1 MTTSTKHGLGRG
13 LGALIPQKSA
23 PDNALQNV
31 IRNVPVAQIEPNPRQ
46 PRKKF
51 PPETLDAL
59 AASIRE
65 HGLIQPLVV
74 KEVQTPYGSRY
85 QLIAGERRWRA
96 AQRAGLATL
105 PAILKGATP
114 QQMLEL
120 ALVENIQRAGLNA
133 LEEAEAYRQ
142 LIQEFE
148 LTQEQVA
155 HRVGK
160 DRTTISNALRLLK
173 MSATLRDAVVNETLS
188 EGHARA
194 LMQIADD
201 KRQQALV
208 KHVTDTGLSVR
219 QTEELVRRTL
229 SKSEGSKSPHP
240 GGSVPAHPKHPSSV
254 TRHSSHSDT
263 HSIEEDLRRALGT
276 KVELYRSQR
285 GGKIIIEFYSDEELE
300 TIYDKLVPPRAT

>member
-1 MTTSTKHGLGRG
+1 MTSTSKHGLGRG
-13 LGALIPQKSA
+13 LGALIPQRTADESTT
-23 PDNALQNV
+23 NAG
-31 IRNVPVAQIEPNPRQ
+31 IRHIPLAQIEPNPHQ
-46 PRKKF
+46 PRKRF
-51 PPETLDAL
+51 TNDALDEL

-65 HGLIQPLVV
+65 HGLIQPLVL
-74 KEVQTPYGSRY
+74 KEVATPYGSRY

-96 AQRAGLATL
+96 AQRAGLNAV
-105 PAILKGATP
+105 PAIIKGATP

-120 ALVENIQRAGLNA
+120 ALVENVQRADLNA

-155 HRVGK
+155 QKVGK
-160 DRTTISNALRLLK
+160 DRTTVSNALRLLK
-173 MSATLRDAVVNETLS
+173 MPDALKEAVLNDRIS

-194 LMQIADD
+194 LMQIPEET
-201 KRQQALV
+201 KQQKLLA
-208 KHVTDTGLSVR
+208 HVVDENLSVR

-229 SKSEGSKSPHP
+229 AMTISHRPKNGANGKREARNERQNVSP
-240 GGSVPAHPKHPSSV
+240 
-254 TRHSSHSDT
+254 DT
-263 HSIEEDLRRALGT
+263 HSLEEALRRALGT

-300 TIYDKLVPPRAT
+300 AIYDKLVG

>member
-1 MTTSTKHGLGRG
+1 MTTATKHGLGRG
-13 LGALIPQKSA
+13 LGALIPQ
-23 PDNALQNV
+23 
-31 IRNVPVAQIEPNPRQ
+31 RPVAETTTPSGVREIQIAQIEPNPHQ
-46 PRKKF
+46 PRKRF
-51 PPETLDAL
+51 ANETLDEL

-65 HGLIQPLVV
+65 HGLIQPLVL
-74 KEVQTPYGSRY
+74 KEITTPYGSRY

-96 AQRAGLATL
+96 AQRAGLNAV
-105 PAILKGATP
+105 PAIVKGATP

-120 ALVENIQRAGLNA
+120 ALVENVQRADLNA

-155 HRVGK
+155 QKVGK
-160 DRTTISNALRLLK
+160 DRTTVSNALRLLK
-173 MSATLRDAVVNETLS
+173 MPDALKDAVLNEHIS

-194 LMQIADD
+194 LMQIPDAA
-201 KRQQALV
+201 KQQKLLT
-208 KHVTDTGLSVR
+208 HVIDENLSVR

-229 SKSEGSKSPHP
+229 AMTISHRPKNGNEQTSNVKRQTSP
-240 GGSVPAHPKHPSSV
+240 A
-254 TRHSSHSDT
+254 TRHSPDT

-285 GGKIIIEFYSDEELE
+285 GGKIIIEFYSDEELDA
-300 TIYDKLVPPRAT
+300 IYERLVSK

>member
-1 MTTSTKHGLGRG
+1 MTTATKHGLGRG
-13 LGALIPQKSA
+13 LGALIPPKTVSE
-23 PDNALQNV
+23 NLQNMV
-31 IRNVPVAQIEPNPRQ
+31 RHIPITQIEANPKQ

-51 PPETLDAL
+51 SPETLDEL
-59 AASIRE
+59 ATSIRE

-74 KEVQTPYGSRY
+74 NEIQTPYGSRY

-96 AQRAGLATL
+96 AQRAGMKTV

-120 ALVENIQRAGLNA
+120 ALVENVQRAELNA
-133 LEEAEAYRQ
+133 LEEAEAYQQ
-142 LIQEFE
+142 LIHEFE

-155 HRVGK
+155 SKVGK

-173 MSATLRDAVVNETLS
+173 MPDALKDAVLNETIR

-194 LMQIADD
+194 LAQITDA
-201 KRQQALV
+201 KKQNALLQKV
-208 KHVTDTGLSVR
+208 ISENLAVR

-229 SKSEGSKSPHP
+229 ANGTNGNVKNGHGQTSNVKRSPFPVPHP
-240 GGSVPAHPKHPSSV
+240 PSP
-254 TRHSSHSDT
+254 DT

-276 KVELYRSQR
+276 KVELFRSQR
-285 GGKIIIEFYSDEELE
+285 GGKIIIEFYSDEELQ
-300 TIYDKLVPPRAT
+300 TIYDMLVG